1 MTLGEALKT
10 RYPHN
15 SERSQLVRKR
25 LEEVCSAFVGSG
37 HGDGNAVQRLC
48 SADDSQYWQQLSE
61 VLIATQLLREK
72 IQIAH
77 PREGPD
83 FVFDDN
89 GHKVW
94 IEVICPEPRG
104 IPDAWTKH
112 VPGSPVDLPHE
123 AILLR
128 WTAAIKE
135 KAEKLLG
142 KPGTRGYLDKGIV
155 GPNDAYV
162 IAVNGRLLRGFS
174 GSSPELIGISQF
186 PYAVEATFALGPLQ
200 VLIDRTTMKATDGG
214 HQHRPLIPK
223 PKGNAVPADT
233 FFDQKFAPVSA
244 IWAVDLDE
252 LILISESRPMAVV
265 HNPLTTNPLYRNV
278 LPAQSEYVAVDCGTD
293 FELTRHD
300 GRLGSS

>member
-1 MTLGEALKT
+1 M
-10 RYPHN
+10 
-15 SERSQLVRKR
+15 
-25 LEEVCSAFVGSG
+25 
-37 HGDGNAVQRLC
+37 QRLC
-48 SADDSQYWQQLSE
+48 SADAIQYWQQMSE
-61 VLIATQLLREK
+61 VLIATQLLEAR

-83 FVFDDN
+83 FVFDDS
-89 GHKVW
+89 GRRVW

-104 IPDAWTKH
+104 ISDEWMKH
-112 VPGSPVDLPHE
+112 TPGTAVTLPHE

-142 KPGTRGYLDKGIV
+142 KPGRRGYLDKGIV

-162 IAVNGRLLRGFS
+162 IAVNGRLLRGFN
-174 GSSPELIGISQF
+174 GSFPELIGISQL

-200 VLIDRTTMKATDGG
+200 VLIDRTTTKATEGG
-214 HQHRPLIPK
+214 HQHRPLIRK
-223 PKGNAVPADT
+223 PKGDAVPADT
-233 FFDQKFAPVSA
+233 FFDRKFAPVSA

-252 LILISESRPMAVV
+252 LMLIGEPRPMAVV
-265 HNPLTTNPLYRNV
+265 HNPLATNPVARNV
-278 LPAQSEYVAVDCGTD
+278 LPAQSEYVGVDCGAD

-300 GRLGSS
+300 GRIARI

>member
-1 MTLGEALKT
+1 MTLAEAIKI

-15 SERSQLVRKR
+15 SERSQLIRRR
-25 LEEVCSAFVGSG
+25 LEEVCNVFVTSG
-37 HGDGNAVQRLC
+37 HGDGNAMQNLC

-61 VLIATQLLREK
+61 VLIATQLLQAK
-72 IQIAH
+72 NQIAH
-77 PREGPD
+77 PRKGPD

-89 GHKVW
+89 GRKVW

-104 IPDAWTKH
+104 LPDDWMRHT
-112 VPGSPVDLPHE
+112 PGSAVTLPHE

-135 KAEKLLG
+135 KTEKLLG
-142 KPGTRGYLDKGIV
+142 KPGMRGYLDKGIV

-162 IAVNGRLLRGFS
+162 VAVNGRLLRGFN
-174 GSSPELIGISQF
+174 GSFPELIGISQF

-200 VLIDRTTMKATDGG
+200 VLIDRTTLKATEGG

-223 PKGNAVPADT
+223 PNGNAVPADT
-233 FFDQKFAPVSA
+233 FFDRKFAPLSA

-252 LILISESRPMAVV
+252 LLLIGEPRPMAVV
-265 HNPLTTNPLYRNV
+265 HNPLAANPLGRTV
-278 LPAQSEYVAVDCGTD
+278 LPAQSEYVAVDCGAN

-300 GRLGSS
+300 GRLAGT